1 MKRLIPIGAS
11 ALVACALLV
20 PSAVAVSVMD
30 IPTVLPP
37 GSSGNWPMCESPEDQ
52 MCIDSVSVQVG
63 GQGVDYGTAGLA
75 AQVST
80 LEGSVSS
87 LNWSIQG
94 SWNVDSA
101 LPQGFDSAL
110 LDADLSLVI
119 RVGAWVPRMTSAL
132 AKDLRITVSGDDT
145 TGRTLTLSGKPIHID
160 WDPTLSSCYSPL
172 TAGACGDDTTRA
184 TDVGSGWRF
193 MGNTQDMGTWSEGEQ
208 SQRGGMYVATDAQG
222 GPHMAPLALQFTT
235 YPETYWELKLG
246 NPHLDVNG
254 NPVRGS
260 FNAWLPESY
269 FTSLETTVDAAIA
282 TGFSVA
288 SAADGVTTLISPDV
302 TKVDGGVM
310 ISLVDIGYS
319 VRTLTVRNEP
329 VPPLAAPGVPTAI
342 EVQGQG
348 RPDEIRV
355 LWQEP
360 ASGGAATSYV
370 ANAYTSALGNTIA
383 GTCSSG
389 IQSPLECTIRG
400 PQAAA
405 LDSNTSFYVSVV
417 ASNTAGDSDPSARQS
432 VLTLPAK
439 PTLTKST
446 VTSSSVA
453 FTFSKQSGVTY
464 TATAKVGQVSVPA
477 GQVAV
482 STSNGPG
489 KVTITGLSPATRVS
503 VTLRASNVP
512 DNYLSSD
519 AVTHTTLAAKP
530 TKVSGLAV
538 SKIKSGKVTLTW
550 NAVPGT
556 GAPVVY
562 RYRWVK
568 KGSSAWSSWVEVS
581 ALKGVVSGWAKGTQ
595 YTVQIFARNSA
606 GDAPTASATFT
617 AS

>member
-1 MKRLIPIGAS
+1 
-11 ALVACALLV
+11 
-20 PSAVAVSVMD
+20 
-30 IPTVLPP
+30 
-37 GSSGNWPMCESPEDQ
+37 

-63 GQGVDYGTAGLA
+63 GQGVDYGMAGLA

-80 LEGSVSS
+80 LDGYVSS
-87 LNWSIQG
+87 FNWSIQG
-94 SWNVDSA
+94 SWNVDST
-101 LPQGFDSAL
+101 LPAGFDPAL
-110 LDADLSLVI
+110 LNADLSLVI

-235 YPETYWELKLG
+235 YPEPYWELKLG

-254 NPVRGS
+254 DPVRGS

-269 FTSLETTVDAAIA
+269 FTSLETAVDEAIA
-282 TGFSVA
+282 TGFSIA
-288 SAADGVTTLISPDV
+288 SVADGVTTLISPDV
-302 TKVDGGVM
+302 SKVDGGVM
-310 ISLVDIGYS
+310 ISLADIGYS
-319 VRTLTVRNEP
+319 VRNLTVRNEP
-329 VPPLAAPGVPTAI
+329 VPPLAAPGVPTGV
-342 EVQGQG
+342 EVRGQG
-348 RPDEIRV
+348 RPGEIRV
-355 LWQEP
+355 FHQESV
-360 ASGGAATSYV
+360 SGGAANSYV
-370 ANAYTSALGNTIA
+370 ATAYTSALGNTIA

-389 IQSPLECTIRG
+389 APLDCTIRG

-405 LDSNTSFYVSVV
+405 LDSNTFFYVSVV

-439 PTLTKST
+439 PALTKST

-464 TATAKVGQVSVPA
+464 TATAKIGQVSVPA

-482 STSNGPG
+482 STSSGPG
-489 KVTITGLSPATRVS
+489 KVTITGLPAGTRVS
-503 VTLRASNVP
+503 VTLKASNVL
-512 DNYLSSD
+512 DHYLSSD
-519 AVTHTTLAAKP
+519 AVTHATLVAKP
-530 TKVSGLAV
+530 TKVSGLAA
-538 SKIKSGKVTLTW
+538 SKIKNGKVTLTW
-550 NAVPGT
+550 DAVPGT

-595 YTVQIFARNSA
+595 YTVQIFARDSA
-606 GDAPTASATFT
+606 GDAPTASATFM